1 MSSSFKQ
8 DKPEDCIVCTEKLG
22 EEEKVLDCGHWVHLL
37 CIQKHFKPEC
47 PICRKPLNITVNGT
61 IPRPEEN
68 NDIDNNHIDN
78 NHIDNNDIQEININI
93 HIHGIN
99 IPNVVERGFT
109 YEINNIIFIEEHYY
123 EDENDENSRDDDS
136 DSDEENPR
144 GDNFDYD
151 DY

>member
-22 EEEKVLDCGHWVHLL
+22 EEEKVLECGHWVHIL

-47 PICRKPLNITVNGT
+47 PICRKPLNIVVNGT
-61 IPRPEEN
+61 IPRPE
-68 NDIDNNHIDN
+68 DDFHDNG
-78 NHIDNNDIQEININI
+78 DIQENGDIHEININI

-109 YEINNIIFIEEHYY
+109 YEINNIIFIEEHY
-123 EDENDENSRDDDS
+123 EDENEENSRDEDS
-136 DSDEENPR
+136 FSDEENPR